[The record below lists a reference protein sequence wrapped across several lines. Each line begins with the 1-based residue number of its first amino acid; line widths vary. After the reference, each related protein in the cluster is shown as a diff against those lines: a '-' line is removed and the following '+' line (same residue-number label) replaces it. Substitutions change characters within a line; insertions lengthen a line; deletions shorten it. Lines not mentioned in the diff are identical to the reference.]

1 MKVSHHVQAIINA
14 AYNEAKVRNHEYL
27 TPEHILY
34 AALAFDEVQGALT
47 SCGANT
53 DQIKHGME
61 SYFDQKV
68 PVIKM
73 SAEPTQTVGF
83 QSVIERAVLQS
94 RSAQK
99 EMIDVADILVSLFD
113 EERNYSAYYLR
124 KAGIRRLDL
133 LDVLSHGNSGIESD
147 NSNTQADDYSGEPE
161 QKAKQGKKTALERF
175 ASDLTALAR
184 DNRLEPFIGRE
195 EELNRTVQVLCRR
208 MKNNPVHV
216 GDSGVG
222 KTAVTEGLAQRIV
235 AGAVPPTLKNFNV
248 FALDMGA
255 LVAGTKYR
263 GDFEERV
270 KKVIEEI
277 LKKERAILFID
288 EIHTLVGAGAVSG
301 GAMDASNMLKPALAS
316 GKLRCIGSTT
326 FEEYRKFFEKD
337 RALSRRFQK
346 IDINEP
352 SETDSIAIL
361 NGVKSKYEDFHKVH
375 YSDSAIEAAV
385 RLSAQFITERRL
397 PDKAIDVIDEAG
409 AFARIT
415 AYQENPDTKTISGEA
430 DKVVETIEIGMPL
443 IETVISKIARIPER
457 SVGESEK
464 DKLRLLEEKLKT
476 RIFGQDSAVAMVARA
491 VKQSRAGFRA
501 EDKPVANF
509 LFAGPTGVGKT
520 ELARQLADILGIAM
534 LRFDMSEFQEKY
546 TVSRLIGSSPGY
558 VGYEDGGQLTD
569 AIRKQPHA
577 VVLLDEIEKAHSDI
591 YNILLQIMDY
601 ATLTDNQGRKS
612 DFRNVILIMTS
623 NAGAREIGKGLIG
636 FGERLVDESAVDSA
650 VEKIFT
656 PEFRNRLDAIV
667 RFGHLSREIM
677 ASIVRKEIDCF
688 ARQLAEKKVQL
699 AVTDACI
706 SQLATEGYSRE
717 FGARNAG
724 RIIEEKIKSFFVD
737 EVLFGSLSEG
747 GSATVDWI
755 DGEYKMKVGE
765 SKGSGD
771 KEAG

>member
-1 MKVSHHVQAIINA
+1 MKISGHVQAIINA
-14 AYNEAKVRNHEYL
+14 AYNEARVRGHEYL

-34 AALAFDEVQGALT
+34 AALAFDEVQGIFT
-47 SCGANT
+47 SCGVNPEH
-53 DQIKHGME
+53 IKSGME
-61 SYFDQKV
+61 NYFEQKV
-68 PVIKM
+68 PVIEA

-83 QSVIERAVLQS
+83 QSVIERAVIQS

-99 EMIDVADILVSLFD
+99 DMIDVADILVSLFD

-124 KAGIRRLDL
+124 KAGVKRLEL
-133 LDVLSHGNSGIESD
+133 LDVLSHGVDSSYLK
-147 NSNTQADDYSGEPE
+147 QDDKFAQPDEDMGDGGP
-161 QKAKQGKKTALERF
+161 KAKSKKPALERF
-175 ASDLTALAR
+175 AADLTALAR
-184 DNRLEPFIGRE
+184 DHKLEPFIGRE
-195 EELNRTVQVLCRR
+195 KELDRTVQVLCRR

-222 KTAVTEGLAQRIV
+222 KTAITEGLAQRIV
-235 AGAVPPTLKNFNV
+235 AGTVPPRLKDFSV

-270 KKVIEEI
+270 KRVIEEV

-301 GAMDASNMLKPALAS
+301 GAMDASNLLKPALTS
-316 GKLRCIGSTT
+316 GRLRCIGSTT
-326 FEEYRKFFEKD
+326 HEEYGKYFDKD

-352 SETDSIAIL
+352 TEADAIAIL
-361 NGVKSKYEDFHKVH
+361 NGLKSKYEDFHKVS
-375 YSDSAIEAAV
+375 YSDGAIEAAV
-385 RLSAQFITERRL
+385 RLSAQYITERRL

-409 AFARIT
+409 AFARIA
-415 AYQENPDTKTISGEA
+415 AYQQEA
-430 DKVVETIEIGMPL
+430 QNETASAAHDSVVETIEVGLPL
-443 IETVISKIARIPER
+443 IETVVSKIANIPER

-464 DKLRLLEEKLKT
+464 DRLRLLEQKLKE
-476 RIFGQDSAVAMVARA
+476 RVFGQDAAIAAVTRA

-520 ELARQLADILGIAM
+520 ELARQLADIMGITM
-534 LRFDMSEFQEKY
+534 FRFDMSEYQEKY

-569 AIRKQPHA
+569 SVRKQPYA
-577 VVLLDEIEKAHSDI
+577 VVLLDEIEKAHPDI
-591 YNILLQIMDY
+591 FNILLQIMDY
-601 ATLTDNQGRKS
+601 ATLTDNQGRKA

-636 FGERLVDESAVDSA
+636 FGERIMDESAVDSA

-656 PEFRNRLDAIV
+656 PEFRNRLDAVV

-677 ASIVRKEIDCF
+677 ESIVRKEIDRF
-688 ARQLAEKKVQL
+688 AGQLAEKKVTLTITGSCVEKL
-699 AVTDACI
+699 AE
-706 SQLATEGYSRE
+706 EGYSKE

-737 EVLFGSLSEG
+737 EVLFGRLSSG
-747 GSATVDWI
+747 GSATVDWRDDEYRI
-755 DGEYKMKVGE
+755 DITETLK
-765 SKGSGD
+765 
-771 KEAG
+771 A